1 MQIESCSTLIS
12 CGVPEGSFLTRLL
25 FLLCISDVYL
35 CSNLPQ
41 FHLFAEDACLIISSS
56 SKENCIQMLDWL
68 YIMNS
73 WETIVASSI
82 LEYALTAI

>member
-1 MQIESCSTLIS
+1 
-12 CGVPEGSFLTRLL
+12 
-25 FLLCISDVYL
+25 
-35 CSNLPQ
+35 
-41 FHLFAEDACLIISSS
+41 
-56 SKENCIQMLDWL
+56 LDWL